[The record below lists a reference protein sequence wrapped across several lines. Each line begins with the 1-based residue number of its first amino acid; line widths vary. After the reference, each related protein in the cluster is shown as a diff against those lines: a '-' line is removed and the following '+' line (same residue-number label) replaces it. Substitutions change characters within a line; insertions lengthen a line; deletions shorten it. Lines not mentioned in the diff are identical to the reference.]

1 MTNESVW
8 LLVATKAR
16 AEAVAAEHLAR
27 QGFGVCAP
35 QLRVKKR
42 RRGQWQ
48 WVVEPLF
55 PGYVFVQLTLGEQ
68 DIAPIRS
75 TVGCRGLVRFGG
87 TPQPVPEV
95 IISPLLA
102 MNDQPVAL
110 DSALKAGDRVRIE
123 EGAFAGLEAVFTLPK
138 GEDRVQ
144 VLIDILG
151 GTQRIV
157 LDKEAISR
165 VDPSG

>member
-75 TVGCRGLVRFGG
+75 TVGCRGLVCFGG

-123 EGAFAGLEAVFTLPK
+123 EGPFRGIEAIFDMPR

-144 VLIDILG
+144 VLITALG
-151 GTQRIV
+151 GQQRIV
-157 LDKEAISR
+157 VGSDAISR
-165 VDPSG
+165 DD

>member
-1 MTNESVW
+1 
-8 LLVATKAR
+8 
-16 AEAVAAEHLAR
+16 
-27 QGFGVCAP
+27 
-35 QLRVKKR
+35 
-42 RRGQWQ
+42 
-48 WVVEPLF
+48 
-55 PGYVFVQLTLGEQ
+55 
-68 DIAPIRS
+68 
-75 TVGCRGLVRFGG
+75 
-87 TPQPVPEV
+87 
-95 IISPLLA
+95 